1 MLLVEHWVDFGT
13 EKYFGEWQQ
22 RIILHDDLET
32 ACTIEDEHGVA
43 HKVNKKAVFTK
54 TRKDA
59 DRIVAKA
66 EYLLECFV
74 KQERKIKP
82 SRTPREHFTM
92 EQTCRTAFELFF
104 RVRKSRL
111 GCDDIRESLENL
123 AFLFDYL
130 IVDSPTVAGA
140 SLKLQLFLA
149 ESWMC

>member
-1 MLLVEHWVDFGT
+1 MAA
-13 EKYFGEWQQ
+13 Y
-22 RIILHDDLET
+22 I

-43 HKVNKKAVFTK
+43 HKVNKKAVFAK
-54 TRKDA
+54 ARKDA
-59 DRIVAKA
+59 ERIVAKA

-82 SRTPREHFTM
+82 SRTPREHFAM

-111 GCDDIRESLENL
+111 GCDDIREGLENL

-130 IVDSPTVAGA
+130 VVDSPIVAGA
-140 SLKLQLFLA
+140 SNISKENISFDIYSLFLYHPT
-149 ESWMC
+149 MNNPYYDIGPI